1 VIGKSKLQWWYVSST
16 DLRWGWAM
24 VLAWIM
30 AEGTTNIMHEEI
42 IARWY
47 ADIVNKLRK
56 IGVKIEIE

>member
-1 VIGKSKLQWWYVSST
+1 
-16 DLRWGWAM
+16 M